1 MTLKRA
7 NASLPLAAKLI
18 TNAAINHTGE
28 QKDISLDSAKL
39 VPFIRQ
45 WGVGTF
51 LNGEAVSPQQWLA
64 YMVSLQRIAALR
76 ESRLHIPI
84 IYGVDHMHGASYG
97 SGAAIFP
104 HNINLGA
111 TFNPEFARPDANQT
125 G

>member
-1 MTLKRA
+1 MTLKSA

-18 TNAAINHTGE
+18 TNAAINHNGE
-28 QKDISLDSAKL
+28 PKDISLDSAKL

-45 WGVGTF
+45 WGVGSF

-64 YMVSLQRIAALR
+64 YMVSLQRIALR

-84 IYGVDHMHGASYG
+84 IYGADHMHGA
-97 SGAAIFP
+97 IT

-125 G
+125 S

>member
-45 WGVGTF
+45 WGVGSF

-64 YMVSLQRIAALR
+64 YMVPLQRIALR
-76 ESRLHIPI
+76 ESHLHIPS
-84 IYGVDHMHGASYG
+84 IYGVDQMHGGSYG